1 MPLHCQVIAP
11 SHAPSLPHHMHPQC
25 PRIDGSRSGDAQ
37 GLRADGRA
45 TVVWTLDEVASMID
59 GQHFVQSVK
68 RAFPGASVVAAR
80 TAITD
85 PLRGVDAVGPLDDP
99 IPF

>member
-1 MPLHCQVIAP
+1 
-11 SHAPSLPHHMHPQC
+11 
-25 PRIDGSRSGDAQ
+25 
-37 GLRADGRA
+37 
-45 TVVWTLDEVASMID
+45 MID